1 MTAACLCSKRREED
15 GGLLDGAVK
24 GGRRKV
30 LGVRSQRRE
39 EGAVVKGARRR
50 RREGRRSDVN
60 VKEHDDGD
68 VQDGGVLRVGEGR
81 EALVRP
87 CPLDEKGGLWQV
99 GYGITVAA
107 SLSTRALREGIYK
120 KEPQSEKW
128 RMVGSGDRMSNERN
142 ATTTGKCD
150 RGSIE

>member
-81 EALVRP
+81 GALVRP
-87 CPLDEKGGLWQV
+87 WTFANYDGLSQSSRRERCGDYDTIAHLPQQSARRELCV
-99 GYGITVAA
+99 SKKSDF
-107 SLSTRALREGIYK
+107 SLL
-120 KEPQSEKW
+120 
-128 RMVGSGDRMSNERN
+128 
-142 ATTTGKCD
+142 
-150 RGSIE
+150 

>member
-50 RREGRRSDVN
+50 MFDVKGAVVQRS
-60 VKEHDDGD
+60 
-68 VQDGGVLRVGEGR
+68 
-81 EALVRP
+81 
-87 CPLDEKGGLWQV
+87 
-99 GYGITVAA
+99 T
-107 SLSTRALREGIYK
+107 
-120 KEPQSEKW
+120 
-128 RMVGSGDRMSNERN
+128 
-142 ATTTGKCD
+142 AT
-150 RGSIE
+150 